1 MGWLFGLVFLIPL
14 AIFLAIML
22 PIIFWMSFRRSSSS
36 NSNILS
42 EKEHYRLQELTIE
55 SQKMRDRIRVLES
68 ILDEE
73 YPNWRER

>member
-1 MGWLFGLVFLIPL
+1 MGWLFGLLFLIPL
-14 AIFLAIML
+14 AIFMAIML
-22 PIIFWMSFRRSSSS
+22 PIILWMSYRRTSTSGS
-36 NSNILS
+36 NVLN
-42 EKEHYRLQELTIE
+42 EKDHYRLQELTLE